1 MLQYIQ
7 LYYIKIAVNGIPP
20 APLILLIWHG
30 SNQRSWHGSNQR
42 SSQTLVGH
50 HWFKELVH
58 DFHSSGEQQFEEYP
72 GDFFQF
78 KGSE

>member
-7 LYYIKIAVNGIPP
+7 LYSIKIAVNGIPP
-20 APLILLIWHG
+20 APLILLI
-30 SNQRSWHGSNQR
+30 WHGSNQR

-78 KGSE
+78 NGSE